1 MTTINVAVFP
11 VAGRGTRFLPITK
24 AIPKELLPII
34 DKPLIQFA
42 AEEAICAGIK
52 NLIFVT
58 SPERNSIEN
67 YFNRN
72 EPLEKQLEEMGQPEK
87 ALMIRNILP
96 EGIKCKFVTQ
106 KNPNGLGDAILC
118 SKKLVGERPFAVILA
133 DDLLV
138 ERKKKIVKTM
148 VDKFNNTGC
157 PQIAHMAV
165 NNHEI
170 SKYGVLI
177 PGNRSDIIAGIKEK
191 PPYNLAPSNMAAIG
205 RYILTPEI
213 FEILKKLPIGYGGEL
228 QLTDAIHE
236 LAKKKKCVW

>member
-1 MTTINVAVFP
+1 MVW
-11 VAGRGTRFLPITK
+11 
-24 AIPKELLPII
+24 
-34 DKPLIQFA
+34 
-42 AEEAICAGIK
+42 
-52 NLIFVT
+52 
-58 SPERNSIEN
+58 
-67 YFNRN
+67 
-72 EPLEKQLEEMGQPEK
+72 
-87 ALMIRNILP
+87 
-96 EGIKCKFVTQ
+96 
-106 KNPNGLGDAILC
+106 DAILC

-138 ERKKKIVKTM
+138 EKKKIVKTM

-177 PGNRSDIIAGIKEK
+177 PGNRSDTIAGIEEK

-236 LAKKKKCVW
+236 LAKKRNVSGEDFSGQRFDCGSLKGYVDAIKYYSRLP